1 MELYVHI
8 PFCVSKCRY
17 CDFLSFPLCS
27 VDAKLR
33 DRYIDALI
41 RELHT
46 YKDTFASEGC
56 DTVFIGGGTPSVI
69 APQQMEKLLAAID
82 EICFCGLGPMNR
94 EYTIECNPGTLDR
107 EKLQMYRRYGV
118 NRLSLGLQ
126 STDDKELKLL
136 GRIHTYAEF
145 FQSYN
150 LAREC
155 GFDNINVD
163 LISAIPGQ
171 TVSLWEKTLR
181 KVAELK
187 PEHISAYSLIVEPGT
202 LMWEEYGEEAENIAK
217 GKDAEGSSSHVCLP
231 SEDEEREIYRMTR
244 VVLGEYGYHRYEISN
259 YSLDGRES
267 KHNLGYWTGEKYVG
281 IGLGAASYVGVDRS
295 KDMLRY
301 HNTESLEEYLYY
313 ATGKRFVDESLDR
326 QALMSE
332 FVILRLRLTCG
343 FLKKSFEEV
352 FGTDVY
358 EVFGDVIR
366 KHLDLGLLKDED
378 GRIFFTEDGMDVSN
392 TVMADMLI

>member
-17 CDFLSFPLCS
+17 CDFLSFALCS
-27 VDAKLR
+27 VGAKER
-33 DRYIDALI
+33 EQYIDALI
-41 RELHT
+41 RELYT
-46 YKDTFASEGC
+46 YKDIFEKEGC
-56 DTVFIGGGTPSVI
+56 TSVFIGGGTPSVI
-69 APQQMEKLLAAID
+69 PPEQMEKLLAAIG
-82 EICFCGLGPMNR
+82 EVCFAGTCPAER
-94 EYTIECNPGTLDR
+94 EFTIECNPGTLDR
-107 EKLQMYRRYGV
+107 EKLMLYRRYGV

-126 STDDKELKLL
+126 STDDRELKLL

-171 TVSLWEKTLR
+171 TPETWERTLR
-181 KVAELK
+181 KVAELRL
-187 PEHISAYSLIVEPGT
+187 EHISAYSLIVEPGT
-202 LMWEEYGEEAENIAK
+202 PFWDEYAEEAENIAK
-217 GKDAEGSSSHVCLP
+217 GYEPEDGTHVNLP
-231 SEDEEREIYRMTR
+231 SEDDERRMYRMTR
-244 VVLGEYGYHRYEISN
+244 SILSEYGYHRYEISN
-259 YSLDGRES
+259 YAKDGRES
-267 KHNLGYWTGEKYVG
+267 KHNIGYWTGEKYVG

-295 KDMLRY
+295 KEMLRY

-313 ATGKRFVDESLDR
+313 ANGKRIVDESLDR

-332 FVILRLRLTCG
+332 YVILRLRLTSG
-343 FLKKSFEEV
+343 FVRKSFEEL

-366 KHLDLGLLKDED
+366 KYIALDLLKEED